1 MFSNEFCEISKN
13 TFSNRTP
20 PWLLLCSRI
29 SEKIEIVVYLLWT
42 QCFMVLKNFLLRPK
56 KLGNR
61 SGKNK
66 WNHFSKHFQKIN
78 QELGTTKFP
87 LQASQVTYKLCWF
100 SSMMSSCI
108 FYIQSVSFIILLLG
122 FNDFYFLFWYFN
134 CVLLT

>member
-1 MFSNEFCEISKN
+1 MNFAKFL
-13 TFSNRTP
+13 RTSFLTEHLR
-20 PWLLLCSRI
+20 WLLLWSRI
-29 SEKIEIVVYLLWT
+29 SEKNEIVVYLLWT
-42 QCFMVLKNFLLRPK
+42 HCFMVLKNFLLRPK

-108 FYIQSVSFIILLLG
+108 FYIKSVRSTILLLG
-122 FNDFYFLFWYFN
+122 FNDFCFLFWYFN
-134 CVLLT
+134 CVLLI